1 MAKRS
6 KIPSWKDMEGP
17 AKPLSATNKPG
28 LPTFDELTFGRMVE
42 GRQGREQR
50 EEQQTGWDIAIPKDV
65 ENVGTELTT
74 APTTNPTRPR
84 ALTVGYNPNT
94 NTLIVVFRDNT
105 WWQYNNVPV
114 DVWLGLR
121 SSPSTGKYLREEG
134 LDNWPDMG
142 PANMDNLSEGVKA
155 QIGLSAQSASDIQN
169 SNTALEKV
177 LRGTSSLKS
186 FSAEE
191 LFKDYL

>member
-1 MAKRS
+1 MAKKS
-6 KIPSWKDMEGP
+6 NIPSWDDMTAKPP
-17 AKPLSATNKPG
+17 AKGNSS
-28 LPTFDELTFGRMVE
+28 LPTYDELMFGRMIDS
-42 GRQGREQR
+42 RQGREQT
-50 EEQQTGWDIAIPKDV
+50 EKEQTGWDIAIPKDV

-74 APTTNPTRPR
+74 APTTNPSRPR
-84 ALTVGYNPNT
+84 ALTIGYNSTT

-114 DVWLGLR
+114 DTWLSLR
-121 SSPSTGKYLREEG
+121 SSASTGKFLREEG

-142 PANMDNLSEGVKA
+142 PADMGDLSEGVKA
-155 QIGLSAQSASDIQN
+155 QIGMSAQTASNIQN
-169 SNTALEKV
+169 GGPAIEKV
-177 LRGTSSLKS
+177 LRGESSLRS

>member
-1 MAKRS
+1 MAKKS
-6 KIPSWKDMEGP
+6 NIPSWDEMT
-17 AKPLSATNKPG
+17 AKPPTTGISS
-28 LPTFDELTFGRMVE
+28 LPTYDELMFGRMVDS
-42 GRQGREQR
+42 RQGREQTQQ
-50 EEQQTGWDIAIPKDV
+50 EQTGWDVAIPKDV

-74 APTTNPTRPR
+74 APTTNPSRPR
-84 ALTVGYNPNT
+84 ALTIGYNSTT

-121 SSPSTGKYLREEG
+121 TTSSTGKYLREEG

-142 PANMDNLSEGVKA
+142 PANMDDMSEGVKA
-155 QIGLSAQSASDIQN
+155 QIGMSAQSASNIQN
-169 SNTALEKV
+169 SSTVLEKV
-177 LRGTSSLKS
+177 LRGNESLKS